1 MLDAEAM
8 ILYGG
13 LDLEICEMFALVL
26 DYAVNFVLVETAQMS
41 C

>member
-13 LDLEICEMFALVL
+13 LDLEICELFPLVL
-26 DYAVNFVLVETAQMS
+26 DYTVNFVLVETA
-41 C
+41 